1 MGQCGL
7 STPFP
12 QRAGGTLHCGKPPGG
27 PCTDLPLKSKAGSR
41 TWAPSVLFV
50 LVSVSPLPLV
60 APEELV
66 LLERSRFL
74 QQCPVRQ
81 RGSHFKT
88 SEGGGCGPW
97 QWKPSVL
104 LLLFGLQ
111 TGFCPPAVCLV
122 PHRCR
127 LPHRPPTLSGLYTL
141 PSGFPSLPP
150 AGGGEAGSRTLGSAV
165 LLRSPHLCSEALF
178 GRNLLHVPV

>member
-12 QRAGGTLHCGKPPGG
+12 QQAGGTLHCGKPPGG

-74 QQCPVRQ
+74 QQCPARQ

-122 PHRCR
+122 PHRCP
-127 LPHRPPTLSGLYTL
+127 LPHRPPTLSGLYTPVWL
-141 PSGFPSLPP
+141 PVPPPSRWGWGRLTNSWVRSAAKVSPP
-150 AGGGEAGSRTLGSAV
+150 MFWST
-165 LLRSPHLCSEALF
+165 F
-178 GRNLLHVPV
+178 W